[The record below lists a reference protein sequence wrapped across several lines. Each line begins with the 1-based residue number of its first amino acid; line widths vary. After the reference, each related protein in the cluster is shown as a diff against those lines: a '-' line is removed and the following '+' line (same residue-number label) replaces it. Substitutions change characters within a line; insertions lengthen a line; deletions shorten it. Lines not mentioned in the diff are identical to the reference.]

1 MLGKLVVD
9 SLKYAFEYGELSSS
23 QKQAVITLIVKKG
36 KDKRLVKNWR
46 PISLVNVD
54 AKLASKTLAKRL
66 EKVLPEVIYF
76 NQNAFVKGRTIFDSV
91 RTIDDVIEYARYKD
105 IPGILVAIDFEKAFD
120 SLNLIQFFILRVLHA
135 FNFGPSFIQ
144 WIRVLYNNASSCVMN
159 NGFTTGPFAP
169 SRGVRQGDPHS
180 PYLFII
186 ALETLATKTREDD
199 GIKGRYEMNL
209 VNFPFSLMICLL
221 YQR

>member
-66 EKVLPEVIYF
+66 EKVLPEVINF
-76 NQNAFVKGRTIFDSV
+76 NQNAFVKGRTIFDSA

-169 SRGVRQGDPHS
+169 RGVRQGDPHP

-199 GIKGRYEMNL
+199 GIKGRYQMNL

>member
-9 SLKYAFEYGELSSS
+9 SLNYAFEYGELSSS

-159 NGFTTGPFAP
+159 NGFITGPFAL
-169 SRGVRQGDPHS
+169 SRGVRQEDPFS

-186 ALETLATKTREDD
+186 ALET
-199 GIKGRYEMNL
+199 
-209 VNFPFSLMICLL
+209 
-221 YQR
+221 

>member
-9 SLKYAFEYGELSSS
+9 SLNYAFEYGELSSS

-66 EKVLPEVIYF
+66 EKVLPEVINF

-105 IPGILVAIDFEKAFD
+105 IPGILVAINFEKAFD

-159 NGFTTGPFAP
+159 NGFTTGPFAL
-169 SRGVRQGDPHS
+169 SRGVRQEIP
-180 PYLFII
+180 
-186 ALETLATKTREDD
+186 TLLT
-199 GIKGRYEMNL
+199 
-209 VNFPFSLMICLL
+209 CL
-221 YQR
+221 

>member
-1 MLGKLVVD
+1 MVVD
-9 SLKYAFEYGELSSS
+9 SLNYAFKYGELSNS
-23 QKQAVITLIVKKG
+23 QKQAVITLIEKKG

-66 EKVLPEVIYF
+66 EKVLPEVIHF
-76 NQNAFVKGRTIFDSV
+76 NQNAFVKGRTIFDAV

-120 SLNLIQFFILRVLHA
+120 SLNFDFRLRVLHA

-144 WIRVLYNNASSCVMN
+144 WIR
-159 NGFTTGPFAP
+159 
-169 SRGVRQGDPHS
+169 
-180 PYLFII
+180 
-186 ALETLATKTREDD
+186 LE
-199 GIKGRYEMNL
+199 G
-209 VNFPFSLMICLL
+209 
-221 YQR
+221 

>member
-46 PISLVNVD
+46 PISLVKVD

-66 EKVLPEVIYF
+66 EKVLPEVINL
-76 NQNAFVKGRTIFDSV
+76 NQNAFVKGRIIFDAV